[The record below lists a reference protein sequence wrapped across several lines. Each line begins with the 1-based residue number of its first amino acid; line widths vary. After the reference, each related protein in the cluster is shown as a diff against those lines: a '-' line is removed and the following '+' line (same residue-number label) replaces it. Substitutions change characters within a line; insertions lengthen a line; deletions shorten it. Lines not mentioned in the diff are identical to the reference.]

1 MMKLVLLLVSSVIKV
16 TKSLTMLVTYV
27 AQKDDEL
34 TVVAGEK
41 VTIKKKFCDGW
52 WLVKRGNFV
61 GSVPQVNMKTS
72 GHRQAPA
79 RRQSLGRKKR
89 KA

>member
-1 MMKLVLLLVSSVIKV
+1 MKLVVLYS
-16 TKSLTMLVTYV
+16 VTYV

-79 RRQSLGRKKR
+79 RRQSLVRAKR
-89 KA
+89 K